1 MPTKEKNLVNNDF
14 SDILFNRR
22 SVRVYDSS
30 VKISQ
35 AEMLE
40 MLNEATTAPSAV
52 NLQPWRFVVVESDE
66 GKATLK
72 PLVHFNQ
79 RQNDTS
85 AAMVLFFGDLQ
96 PQKYTEKIYD
106 QAVAEGKMPAD
117 VRDKQVASIIPF
129 YDSLTKEK
137 MINVVNIDTSL
148 AAMQFMTIARAH
160 GYETNP
166 MTGFDA
172 DKLAS
177 AFDLDPERY
186 VPVMII
192 SVGKALEE
200 GYPSIR
206 LTAEEITS
214 FK

>member
-1 MPTKEKNLVNNDF
+1 MPTIEKNLVNNDF

-35 AEMLE
+35 EEMLE

-52 NLQPWRFVVVESDE
+52 NLQPWRFVVVESNK

-172 DKLAS
+172 DQLAS

-192 SVGKALEE
+192 SVGKALEA